1 MMAYPESNAL
11 VLRRYERTLCDSC
24 FAVLQWGLN
33 QLCVA
38 SYWKVTTSP
47 LEMTY
52 LPTGQKLLFRGL
64 DDPLKVTSITVK
76 HGVLNYVWLEESYE
90 VENEDT
96 FNKIEMSIRGK
107 MPKGY
112 FKSFI
117 LTFNSLSECW
127 LKKRFFRPS

>member
-1 MMAYPESNAL
+1 
-11 VLRRYERTLCDSC
+11 
-24 FAVLQWGLN
+24 
-33 QLCVA
+33 
-38 SYWKVTTSP
+38 
-47 LEMTY
+47 MTY
-52 LPTGQKLLFRGL
+52 LPTGQKILFRGL

-90 VENEDT
+90 VESEDT

-117 LTFNSLSECW
+117 LTFNSWSECW
-127 LKKRFFRPS
+127 LKKHFFRPS